1 MENQKKKSA
10 IQFHVAILTSLL
22 INLICLTVIISAVV
36 LVVSIA
42 ASTIVARDL
51 EKSYFEKTGEVIEER
66 LDSFFHPVANTLRQ
80 TQKWAK
86 SGLMVPEE
94 IDRFRALM
102 LPILQG
108 YPQIT
113 SLCTGNEKGFSNRI
127 GAENDGFLSR
137 IVGHS
142 AESGSAKF
150 AFLSAS
156 GEILREW
163 EDADDFD
170 ARTRD
175 WYLGAK
181 NYADKAATVASC
193 PIFWND
199 PFILHTSK
207 QPGIAAS
214 LPLESA
220 NGSMFILTFN
230 LMLEKLSDFTSSLQP
245 SPQGKTFILTHN
257 GDLIGVPGIA
267 GIQTAEERHEF
278 FKVIGARLPK
288 VEDLKSPVLT
298 AAFSSWNKQA
308 STVRS
313 SGNDG
318 NWRIDFRPYNLG
330 ENARLWVGMA
340 VPEEDFLGEVYRQ
353 RARILAM
360 GVFAIILAIIMGFF
374 LARMYS
380 RPLVYLAES
389 SEAITQLDLTQ
400 KDPVESHILEVFR
413 LSETQQRMIAA
424 LDSFSRY
431 IPTDVVRELL
441 KRGEA
446 ARLGGRATEITVS
459 FCDIRGFTSISET
472 MDPQTLSSHLSVYF
486 ENLMQILMDN
496 HGTIDKM
503 IGDAIMTLWGAP
515 KEDSEQCLNAVYACL
530 RCQKFLTAFNSEV
543 EKKGLPRLD
552 TGFGISTGVAMV
564 GNIGAPYRMNYTA
577 IGDIVNL
584 SSRLEGLNKLYGTG
598 ILATEAVKNRT
609 GGRFE
614 WRLID
619 LVAVKGKTIPEKIFE
634 PLGERDKVSADDLD
648 FARSYETAFAA
659 FLNRNFGEV
668 PALLQAALQL
678 RPEDHSVK
686 NLLAKAKHY
695 EENPPPPDWQGIRNL
710 REK

>member
-1 MENQKKKSA
+1 MENQKKKSVK
-10 IQFHVAILTSLL
+10 QFHVAILTSLL

-51 EKSYFEKTGEVIEER
+51 EKSYFEKTGEVIEEK
-66 LDSFFHPVANTLRQ
+66 LDSFFQPVANTLRQ
-80 TQKWAK
+80 TQKWAQA
-86 SGLMVPEE
+86 GVMAPEE
-94 IDRFRALM
+94 VDRFRALV

-113 SLCTGNEKGFSNRI
+113 SLCTGDEKGFSNRI
-127 GAENDGFLSR
+127 GAEDDKFLSR
-137 IVGHS
+137 IVDLSIG
-142 AESGSAKF
+142 SGPAKF

-156 GEILREW
+156 GEILKEW

-181 NYADKAATVASC
+181 SFADKAPRVASC
-193 PIFWND
+193 PIFWNA

-220 NGSMFILTFN
+220 NGSTFVLTFN
-230 LMLEKLSDFTSSLQP
+230 LMLERLSDFTSSLRP
-245 SPQGKTFILTHN
+245 SPQGKTFILTQN
-257 GDLIGVPGIA
+257 GDVIGIPGIA
-267 GIQTAEERHEF
+267 GLQTAQERREF
-278 FKVIGARLPK
+278 FKSIGARLPK
-288 VEDLKSPVLT
+288 VEDLKNPILT
-298 AAFSSWNKQA
+298 AAFSGWNKQA
-308 STVRS
+308 STVRF
-313 SGNDG
+313 SGEDD

-330 ENARLWVGMA
+330 ENAQLWVGMA
-340 VPEEDFLGEVYRQ
+340 VPEEDFFGEVYRQ
-353 RARILAM
+353 RTRILAM
-360 GVFAIILAIIMGFF
+360 GIFAIVLAIIMGFF

-380 RPLVYLAES
+380 SPLVHLAES

-400 KDPVESHILEVFR
+400 KDPVKSHILEVYR
-413 LSETQQRMIAA
+413 LSETQERMIAA

-431 IPTDVVRELL
+431 VPTDVVRELL

-446 ARLGGRATEITVS
+446 ARLGARATEITVS
-459 FCDIRGFTSISET
+459 FCDIRGFTSISES
-472 MDPQTLSSHLSVYF
+472 MDPQALSSHLSGYF
-486 ENLMQILMDN
+486 ENLMQILMNN

-515 KEDSEQCLNAVYACL
+515 KEDSEQCLHAVYACL
-530 RCQKFLTAFNSEV
+530 RCQEFLTVFNSEV

-564 GNIGAPYRMNYTA
+564 GNFGAPYRMNYTA
-577 IGDIVNL
+577 IGDMVNI

-598 ILATEAVKNRT
+598 ILVTEAVKNRT
-609 GGRFE
+609 GDRFE

-619 LVAVKGKTIPEKIFE
+619 LVAVKGKTVPDRIYE
-634 PLGERDKVSADDLD
+634 PLGEKDKVSADVLT
-648 FARSYETAFAA
+648 FTKSYETAFAA
-659 FLNRNFGEV
+659 FLNRDFAEV
-668 PALLQAALQL
+668 HAHLQAALHL
-678 RPEDHSVK
+678 RPEDASVK

>member
-1 MENQKKKSA
+1 MESQEKKPAKHYH
-10 IQFHVAILTSLL
+10 IAILTSLL

-36 LVVSIA
+36 LSVSIA

-51 EKSYFEKTGEVIEER
+51 EKSYFEKTGEIIEEK
-66 LDSFFHPVANTLRQ
+66 LDSFFQPVANTLRQ

-86 SGLMVPEE
+86 SGVMVPEE
-94 IDRFRALM
+94 IDQFRALM

-113 SLCTGNEKGFSNRI
+113 SLCTGNQKGFSNRI

-137 IVGHS
+137 IVGNS
-142 AESGSAKF
+142 AEPGSAKF
-150 AFLSAS
+150 AVLSAS

-163 EDADDFD
+163 EDAEDFD

-181 NYADKAATVASC
+181 SYAEKAPSFASC
-193 PIFWND
+193 PIFWKE

-214 LPLESA
+214 LPLEST

-257 GDLIGVPGIA
+257 GDVIGVPSIA
-267 GIQTAEERHEF
+267 GLRTAQERQEF
-278 FKVIGARLPK
+278 FQSIGAKLPK
-288 VEDLKSPVLT
+288 VEDLKNPVLT

-308 STVRS
+308 STVRF
-313 SGNDG
+313 SGDDD

-330 ENARLWVGMA
+330 ENTRLWVGMA
-340 VPEEDFLGEVYRQ
+340 IPEEDFLGEVHRQ
-353 RARILAM
+353 RTRILAM
-360 GVFAIILAIIMGFF
+360 GAFAIILAIIMGFL

-400 KDPVESHILEVFR
+400 KDPIESHILEVFR
-413 LSETQQRMIAA
+413 LSETQERMIAA

-431 IPTDVVRELL
+431 VPTDVVRELL

-459 FCDIRGFTSISET
+459 FCDIRGFTSITET
-472 MDPQTLSSHLSVYF
+472 MDPQALSSHLSGYF
-486 ENLMQILMDN
+486 ENLMQILMNN

-503 IGDAIMTLWGAP
+503 IGDAIMTMWGAP
-515 KEDSEQCLNAVYACL
+515 KEDSEQCLHAVYACL
-530 RCQKFLTAFNSEV
+530 RCQEFLTVFNSEV
-543 EKKGLPRLD
+543 EKNGLPRLD

-564 GNIGAPYRMNYTA
+564 GNFGAPYRMNYTA

-598 ILATEAVKNRT
+598 ILVTEAVKNRT
-609 GGRFE
+609 GDCFE

-619 LVAVKGKTIPEKIFE
+619 LVAVKGKTVPDRIFE
-634 PLGERDKVSADDLD
+634 PLGEKNKVSADDLA

-659 FLNRNFGEV
+659 FLNRNFAEV
-668 PALLQAALQL
+668 PAHLHAALQL
-678 RPEDHSVK
+678 RPEDYSVK
-686 NLLAKAKHY
+686 NLLAKSKHY